1 MIEKF
6 GDNLKDV
13 INENKKK
20 VGLFKDESGSNMIT
34 EVVALRSKVYA
45 YKTDDNHIGKRL
57 KGIKKGVTDS
67 QITFENYKDC
77 LFKNEI
83 FEHK

>member
-45 YKTDDNHIGKRL
+45 YKTDDNHVGKRL
-57 KGIKKGVTDS
+57 KGIKKGVTD
-67 QITFENYKDC
+67 T
-77 LFKNEI
+77 
-83 FEHK
+83 

>member
-20 VGLFKDESGSNMIT
+20 LGLMKDESGSNMIT

-45 YKTDDNHIGKRL
+45 YKTDDNHVGKRL
-57 KGIKKGVTDS
+57 KGIKKGVTD
-67 QITFENYKDC
+67 T
-77 LFKNEI
+77 
-83 FEHK
+83 

>member
-45 YKTDDNHIGKRL
+45 YKTDDNHVGKRL

-67 QITFENYKDC
+67 
-77 LFKNEI
+77 
-83 FEHK
+83 